1 MYVLPLIGV
10 CYPNS
15 PVFSLH
21 SRRRAYG
28 DKEKPLPILWATRY
42 PCDKATSLQA
52 DRNVATLKL
61 GPCETRRNRE
71 RDAGP
76 FYGQSWRS
84 KYILEGAIKKE
95 ERKQHVEEG
104 GREPKTRTFPNSK
117 THLTVRRQKIRGE
130 SPRWASRDSLSVS
143 TGSQRKRSLDKKR
156 AERLL
161 VGSTNRPDFK
171 PLK

>member
-1 MYVLPLIGV
+1 MYALPLIGV

-61 GPCETRRNRE
+61 GPCETRTKSGKGRWSLLRAIVTLE
-71 RDAGP
+71 IHTRRRD
-76 FYGQSWRS
+76 
-84 KYILEGAIKKE
+84 KEGRKE
-95 ERKQHVEEG
+95 ATRG
-104 GREPKTRTFPNSK
+104 GRWT
-117 THLTVRRQKIRGE
+117 
-130 SPRWASRDSLSVS
+130 
-143 TGSQRKRSLDKKR
+143 R
-156 AERLL
+156 AEDQDIPKLENAL
-161 VGSTNRPDFK
+161 NCSEAED
-171 PLK
+171 